1 MPVKPQVLFFD
12 VNETLLDLTA
22 MKRNIADVLDGNENL
37 LSLWFTTMLQ
47 YSLVTSASGQY
58 RPFGHIGAATLQMVA
73 ANNQITLSEEK
84 ARETVVSALRK
95 LPAHPEVKR
104 SLKRLK
110 DANFT
115 LAAFT
120 NGSQEG
126 VTQQFEYAGLTP
138 YFDAIL
144 SVEGAKK
151 FKPFQEA
158 YQYASQQMNVSLN
171 ESMMIAAH
179 GWDVA
184 GAQWAGWRA
193 AFIKRPGQQLYPLAP
208 TPEIVATD
216 LEQVTDRLLQY

>member
-1 MPVKPQVLFFD
+1 MVYHHAPIQPGYFRQ
-12 VNETLLDLTA
+12 
-22 MKRNIADVLDGNENL
+22 
-37 LSLWFTTMLQ
+37 W
-47 YSLVTSASGQY
+47 QY
-58 RPFGHIGAATLQMVA
+58 RPFGQIGAATLQMVA

-84 ARETVVSALRK
+84 AKETVLSALRK

-104 SLKRLK
+104 SLERLK

-115 LAAFT
+115 VAAFT

-158 YQYASQQMNVSLN
+158 YRYASQKMNVSLN

-208 TPEIVATD
+208 TPEIVATN

>member
-22 MKRNIADVLDGNENL
+22 MKSEIAAVLDGNENL

-58 RPFGHIGAATLQMVA
+58 RPFGQIGAATLQMVA

-84 ARETVVSALRK
+84 AKETVLSALRK

-104 SLKRLK
+104 SLERLK

-115 LAAFT
+115 VAAFT

-158 YQYASQQMNVSLN
+158 YRYASQKMNVSLN

-208 TPEIVATD
+208 TPEIVATN